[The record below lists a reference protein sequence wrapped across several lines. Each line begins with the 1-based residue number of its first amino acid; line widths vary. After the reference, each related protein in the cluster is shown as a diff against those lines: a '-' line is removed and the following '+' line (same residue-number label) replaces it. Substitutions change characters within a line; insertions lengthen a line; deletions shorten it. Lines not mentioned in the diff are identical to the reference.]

1 MLLVPSQHSTRESE
15 RLIQRFLTSDLKLR
29 EDQMPMYEYY
39 CDKCE
44 REVQLTLTIRE
55 HDKGPIKCPKCGGKA
70 LRPLLSTFMSQTSKK
85 S

>member
-1 MLLVPSQHSTRESE
+1 
-15 RLIQRFLTSDLKLR
+15 
-29 EDQMPMYEYY
+29 MPMYEYY

-70 LRPLLSTFMSQTSKK
+70 LRDASSQPLDLPDSTLPELLARELDR
-85 S
+85 